1 MAADCIIIDGQAYE
15 VVANWNALV
24 AFLKEVGRDTMDG
37 LTGAGQLSPS
47 DIAPL
52 MCACVNEGLR
62 KKGSEK
68 RFTTEEIGDLCD
80 ITTMGAF
87 MQIYVGQVM
96 PKNSA
101 ASAEAKKK

>member
-1 MAADCIIIDGQAYE
+1 MAADSIIIDGQAYE

-52 MCACVNEGLR
+52 MAACVNEGLR
-62 KKGSEK
+62 KKGEDK
-68 RFTTEEIGDLCD
+68 RFTSEEIGEKCD
-80 ITTMGAF
+80 IVTMGEF
-87 MQIYVGQVM
+87 MQVYVEQVM

>member
-1 MAADCIIIDGQAYE
+1 MAGSIIIDGQAYE

-52 MCACVNEGLR
+52 MAACINEGLR
-62 KKGSEK
+62 RKGSDR
-68 RFTTEEIGDLCD
+68 RFTSEEIGELCD
-80 ITTMGAF
+80 ITTMGRF
-87 MQIYVGQVM
+87 MEIYVEQVT
-96 PKNSA
+96 PKNSG
-101 ASAEAKKK
+101 ASAETKKK

>member
-1 MAADCIIIDGQAYE
+1 MGNTIIIDGQAYE

-24 AFLKEVGRDTMDG
+24 AFLKDVGRDTMEG

-52 MCACVNEGLR
+52 MAACINEGLR
-62 KKGSEK
+62 KNGSDK
-68 RFTTEEIGDLCD
+68 RFTADEIGEKCD
-80 ITTMGAF
+80 ITTMGEF
-87 MQIYVGQVM
+87 MTIYVGQVT
-96 PKNSA
+96 PRNGE